1 MRNHKLRAFTL
12 VELLVVVGI
21 IALLIAILMPALGKA
36 REQANRI
43 KCAANLRAMGQALT
57 MYVQQSRYYPGGM
70 GTQGMIDHFAI
81 WPTRLRA
88 LLNGD
93 QKVFHCPSRD
103 AEFEWS
109 ASGGPAVASADVAT
123 PLLSM
128 FGYVPGEPLLR
139 PNQRFSYSYNLWGD
153 GTTTSLPTEKQR
165 GLGGT
170 VSAPG
175 RDPRFREMAASRI
188 RAAAEMV
195 AIVDSNGDGNLD
207 FGTIPYRGTE
217 PGYPGT
223 VHGGGANVLFCDG
236 HVQWY
241 RRDDL
246 LVGAEPGKNPPPD
259 DDARR
264 RMWNNDNQP

>member
-1 MRNHKLRAFTL
+1 MRSHRLTAFTL
-12 VELLVVVGI
+12 VELLVVLGI
-21 IALLIAILMPALGKA
+21 IAVLIALLMPTLGRA
-36 REQANRI
+36 REHANRI

-70 GTQGMIDHFAI
+70 GSQGMVDHFAI

-93 QKVFHCPSRD
+93 QRVFHCPSRD
-103 AEFEWS
+103 AEFEWG
-109 ASGGPAVASADVAT
+109 APGGPAVASADQAT

-139 PNQRFSYSYNLWGD
+139 PNQRFSYSYNVWGD
-153 GTTTSLPTEKQR
+153 GSTASLPTDKQR

-188 RAAAEMV
+188 RAAAEMI
-195 AIVDSNGDGNLD
+195 AITDSNGDGYGD
-207 FGTIPYRGTE
+207 FGVSSYRDSE
-217 PGYPGT
+217 PMWPGR

-241 RRDDL
+241 RQEDL
-246 LVGAEPGKNPPPD
+246 LLVAEPGRSLE